1 MADFAKLIVGAKADK
16 GSINSAVNEVVSAMK
31 TAATK
36 AKDIEVKPSLEK
48 FQQNLK
54 EIQQ

>member
-1 MADFAKLIVGAKADK
+1 MADFAKLVVGVKVDK
-16 GSINSAVNEVVSAMK
+16 GTINSAVNYAVNTLK